1 MVQIPFEDTYV
12 YVRQDIY
19 ALMSYSTLVQ
29 LGHRSF
35 IIFENILKENKLPGL
50 VTKYVCTYIALYI
63 YSSNGIIIPIL

>member
-50 VTKYVCTYIALYI
+50 VTKYV
-63 YSSNGIIIPIL
+63 PILLCTFILVMVL